1 MQKENIVLSSLNT
14 LHNDGKEIIF
24 IAVNRETPANSTNV
38 KGKVESLKQY
48 GVQMPLMLI
57 PAGFAAEEGLELVDN
72 NLTPVTDAQ
81 RISNA
86 FVILD
91 GNNRYKAY
99 KEIQKQQKE
108 AVAKGRAYDAGKGL
122 DDIVCF
128 IQTEKPE
135 KGVLNTLI
143 EVNTTAISWKGGDYI
158 RTAAKLNPEDAAIN
172 WANEMS
178 KAKMSLSTISLFLT
192 FDSKLKPQTV
202 ADFIKGGKLGC
213 KCNVE
218 RAKRI
223 YETFIAAGFKQKDI
237 NKRYLI
243 KFVISQGEDLGIA
256 LEAFKALTEGEV
268 QYISENLKDT
278 GNPFEAVEARIEQL
292 KAQKG

>member
-1 MQKENIVLSSLNT
+1 MKIDNISITTLNT
-14 LHNDGKEIIF
+14 LLNDGKEIIF
-24 IAVNRETPANSTNV
+24 IAVNRETPSNSTNV

-57 PAGFAAEEGLELVDN
+57 PAVYAAEEGLELVDN
-72 NLTPVTDAQ
+72 NLTPVTDPQ

-108 AVAKGRAYDAGKGL
+108 AELKGRAFDAGKGL

-143 EVNTTAISWKGGDYI
+143 EVNTTAISWKGGDYM
-158 RTAAKLNPEDAAIN
+158 RTAAKLNPDNEAIN
-172 WANEMS
+172 WANEMM

-192 FDSKLKPQTV
+192 FDSKLKPQNV
-202 ADFIKGGKLGC
+202 AGLIKGNDLGC
-213 KCNVE
+213 KVNLE

-223 YETFIAAGFKQKDI
+223 FEALVDAGFKQKDI

-243 KFVISQGEDLGIA
+243 KFIISHADE
-256 LEAFKALTEGEV
+256 LENTLKAFKDLTEGEV
-268 QYISENLKDT
+268 KHISENLKDF
-278 GNPFEAVEARIEQL
+278 GNPFEAVEAKIEQL
-292 KAQKG
+292 KAQQG

>member
-1 MQKENIVLSSLNT
+1 MDTISITTLNSL
-14 LHNDGKEIIF
+14 LKDGKEIIF

-57 PAGFAAEEGLELVDN
+57 PAGYAAEEGLELVDD
-72 NLTPVTDAQ
+72 NLTPVTDPQ
-81 RISNA
+81 RIENA
-86 FVILD
+86 LVILD

-108 AVAKGRAYDAGKGL
+108 AAAKGKAYDAGKGL

-143 EVNTTAISWKGGDYI
+143 EVNTTAISWKGGDYM
-158 RTAAKLNPEDAAIN
+158 RTAAKLNPDNEAIN
-172 WANEMS
+172 WANEMM

-192 FDSKLKPQTV
+192 FDSKLKPQNV
-202 ADFIKGGKLGC
+202 AGLIKGNDLGC
-213 KCNVE
+213 KVNLE

-223 YETFIAAGFKQKDI
+223 FTALVEAGFKQKDI

-243 KFVISQGEDLGIA
+243 KFIISHADE
-256 LEAFKALTEGEV
+256 LENTLKAFKGLTEGEV
-268 QYISENLKDT
+268 KHISENLKDF
-278 GNPFEAVEARIEQL
+278 GNPFEAVEAKIEQL
-292 KAQKG
+292 KAQQG

>member
-1 MQKENIVLSSLNT
+1 MKIDNISITTLNT
-14 LHNDGKEIIF
+14 LLNDGKEIIF
-24 IAVNRETPANSTNV
+24 IAVNRETPSNSTNV

-57 PAGFAAEEGLELVDN
+57 PAVYAAEEGLELVDN
-72 NLTPVTDAQ
+72 NLTPVTDPQ

-108 AVAKGRAYDAGKGL
+108 AELKGRAFDAGKGL

-143 EVNTTAISWKGGDYI
+143 EVNTTAISWKGGDYM
-158 RTAAKLNPEDAAIN
+158 RTAAKLNPDNEAIN
-172 WANEMS
+172 WANEMM

-192 FDSKLKPQTV
+192 FDSKLKPQNV
-202 ADFIKGGKLGC
+202 AGLIKGNGLGC
-213 KCNVE
+213 KVNLE

-223 YETFIAAGFKQKDI
+223 YEALVDAGFKQKDI

-243 KFVISQGEDLGIA
+243 KFIISHADE
-256 LEAFKALTEGEV
+256 LENTLKAFKDLTEREV
-268 QYISENLKDT
+268 KHISENLKDF
-278 GNPFEAVEARIEQL
+278 GNPFEAVEAKIEQL
-292 KAQKG
+292 KAQQG